1 MKRKGTIKYQSH
13 DNLLLLYCDSL
24 ISSPFMIKEENVIV
38 AFAGEVDGILAQ
50 TLNTGERI

>member
-1 MKRKGTIKYQSH
+1 MKRKGTIKYQSR
-13 DNLLLLYCDSL
+13 DNLLLLYYDSL

-50 TLNTGERI
+50 ALNTGERI